1 MWYSLSLLLLTASTA
16 TASYAGNLNYRSPS
30 YNHPELGVSI
40 RKVAKRGEPTSAF
53 DPAKLNFTH
62 GVASGDPYAE
72 SVILW
77 TRCAPGFDDVN
88 DNSTTSG
95 LVPLYN
101 PVPIYSGKHNKP
113 VSKAPVCLNYK
124 VSRDAGM
131 KKVVSE
137 GTVFTS
143 SDIDY
148 TVKVSTIACY
158 LSAATHHAYFM
169 IGRGNQVEAV
179 YYILLPV
186 QRVQL
191 GQHESHWTH

>member
-53 DPAKLNFTH
+53 DPAQSNFTH

-77 TRCAPGFDDVN
+77 TRCAPSFDDVH

-101 PVPIYSGKHNKP
+101 PVPIYSGKDKGKP
-113 VSKAPVCLNYK
+113 GSKAPVCLNYK

-137 GTVFTS
+137 GTAFTS

-148 TVKVSTIACY
+148 TVKVSQ
-158 LSAATHHAYFM
+158 THIIRLADTPC
-169 IGRGNQVEAV
+169 
-179 YYILLPV
+179 LLHDRSRQP
-186 QRVQL
+186 
-191 GQHESHWTH
+191 S